1 MAKGLVH
8 PEFLE
13 LLANTKQMTSILVA
27 PSMYVKQIFD
37 KDQDYRYYLQ
47 QIFGNLK
54 ATHYEAD
61 QKDETYLKKFFTAN
75 SLSLEDFKSSEAT
88 V

>member
-37 KDQDYRYYLQ
+37 KDQDYRYYL
-47 QIFGNLK
+47 
-54 ATHYEAD
+54 
-61 QKDETYLKKFFTAN
+61 
-75 SLSLEDFKSSEAT
+75 
-88 V
+88 